1 MDNDSFVFKSLEII
15 PKRFE
20 VVLPAWEQLLDG
32 LSITVSI
39 AETSDINRVAMDA
52 TYEEKVVQLLY
63 DLYKQVKAIESPEE
77 QRSFIEAHQSLRL
90 ALVRAKEVVEAR
102 S

>member
-1 MDNDSFVFKSLEII
+1 MENDAFVFKSFEII

-20 VVLPAWEQLLDG
+20 AVLPAWEQLLEG
-32 LSITVSI
+32 LSITIST
-39 AETSDINRVAMDA
+39 AETSDINRAAIDA

-63 DLYKQVKAIESPEE
+63 DLYKQVKAIEVPEE
-77 QRSFIEAHQSLRL
+77 QRAFIESHQSLRL
-90 ALVRAKEVVEAR
+90 ALVRAKEVVTAR